1 MKSYSELNLKLN
13 AMVHQ
18 GTRLIT
24 DMAKLKNLVKS
35 VLQEGDRRRNIVISG
50 QLEKKDANVEEH
62 YMQVFQG
69 IDL

>member
-1 MKSYSELNLKLN
+1 
-13 AMVHQ
+13 
-18 GTRLIT
+18 
-24 DMAKLKNLVKS
+24 MAQLKNVVKS

-62 YMQVFQG
+62 CMQVFRG